1 MVFRLLLPDLRALQ
15 NQLRRASPSETLKIR
30 AFVAGGLLFWL
41 VLFGFCWYAL
51 RIFLGVEI
59 FGAYLVKK
67 LLSLLLLALFTM
79 SCFSNLINALS
90 AYYLSEDLPLV
101 HSLPVS
107 LRELHLARF
116 VQTFLASSWMMVI
129 FGLPVFLAYGAV
141 YRAGPLY
148 YVGMLA
154 FLVPY
159 LVIPTGVGVTLATLL
174 VNLFPARRTRELMV
188 MISFLFVV
196 GLFLLIRF
204 LQPEKLVNA
213 DNFSDVMLFLGQ
225 LQAPSAPYLPGHWG
239 TEVLFP
245 LLTGDAGD
253 PWFWLGLTGL
263 TGAVAVVVSTWTSLL
278 LYPAGW
284 NRAQQASVAVDRRP
298 GLGDAL
304 LRLSLRPL
312 PSDMRALVIKDL
324 KTFFRDAAEWPQLF
338 LILALVAVYLYSVK
352 VLPLEG
358 PFITL
363 RIHNI
368 ISFLNL
374 AMVGFVVS
382 AISVRFL
389 FTSVSAEGRAFWML
403 RASPMAPMRF
413 LLAKYLAGLPLL
425 MGLGLM
431 LVVVSNLL
439 LKVQPTLMAVGVV
452 TMLGLSLSLAGLSVG
467 IGALYPNF
475 KAENVAKVAA
485 GPGGIFFM
493 IAAQIFVAL
502 VLVVEAIPVILIV
515 RAEYQ
520 KRPLELWEW
529 AVVGVG
535 ALLVLGVNLAGAIVP
550 LRRGAKALEALN

>member
-1 MVFRLLLPDLRALQ
+1 MVFRLLVPELRSLQ
-15 NQLRRASPSETLKIR
+15 NQLRRSSPQELLKIR
-30 AFVAGGLLFWL
+30 AFGAGALLFWL
-41 VLFGFCWYAL
+41 ALFAFCWYAL
-51 RIFLGVEI
+51 KVFLGVEI

-90 AYYLSEDLPLV
+90 AFYLSEDLPLV

-107 LRELHLARF
+107 LRTVHLARF

-148 YVGMLA
+148 YLAMLA
-154 FLVPY
+154 FLIPY

-174 VNLFPARRTRELMV
+174 VNIFPARRTRELMV
-188 MISFLFVV
+188 MVSFLFVV
-196 GLFLLIRF
+196 GLFLLLRF

-213 DNFSDVMLFLGQ
+213 ENFSDVMVFLGQ

-245 LLTGDAGD
+245 LLTGDQGE
-253 PWFWLGLTGL
+253 PLFWLGLTIL
-263 TGAVAVVVSTWTSLL
+263 SGAAAVVFSTWTSLA

-284 NRAQQASVAVDRRP
+284 NRAQQASAAVDRRP

-312 PSDMRALVIKDL
+312 PSDMRALIIKDL

-403 RASPMAPMRF
+403 RAAPMSAMRF

-425 MGLGLM
+425 LVLGLF

-439 LKVQPTLMAVGVV
+439 LKVQPLLMGVGVV
-452 TMLGLSLSLAGLSVG
+452 TMMGLSFSLAGLSVG
-467 IGALYPNF
+467 IGAMYPNF

-485 GPGGIFFM
+485 GPGGILFM
-493 IAAQIFVAL
+493 IASQIFVAG
-502 VLVVEAIPVILIV
+502 VLLLEAIPVIVIV

-520 KRPLELWEW
+520 KRPMLGWEW
-529 AVVGVG
+529 AVL
-535 ALLVLGVNLAGAIVP
+535 ALGVLAVLAVTVAGAILP
-550 LRRGAKALEALN
+550 LRRGARALEQLN